1 MLLIQFNET
10 QNGSTNMTYYESAK
24 GITVMKARAYK
35 EVKDHGCDWQE
46 FVKDMGDKEAYKAQE
61 VLQWLGY

>member
-1 MLLIQFNET
+1 
-10 QNGSTNMTYYESAK
+10 MTYYESAK
-24 GITVMKARAYK
+24 GTTVMKARAYK
-35 EVKDHGCDWQE
+35 EVKDHGCYWQE

>member
-1 MLLIQFNET
+1 
-10 QNGSTNMTYYESAK
+10 MTYLESAK
-24 GITVMKARAYK
+24 GITILKARAYK

-46 FVKDMGDKEAYKAQE
+46 FIKDMGDKESYKATH

>member
-1 MLLIQFNET
+1 
-10 QNGSTNMTYYESAK
+10 MTYYESAK
-24 GITVMKARAYK
+24 GISITKARAYK
-35 EVKDHGCDWQE
+35 EFETHGAECDWAE